1 MRALSLVC
9 LLSFLVPA
17 GVSAQSLASSVS
29 VHGAAGPTMVD
40 AGHHISAGVG
50 YTVTPRV
57 TLLVDFQR
65 THLASRLTR
74 HERGGSAFR
83 GGTLTAATGEVRVAL
98 WPSDRVTPY
107 GLAGAGAGISRPNA
121 NATFGPSQV
130 TNAARFVFVG
140 GGVEV
145 PVQDRLSVFG
155 DVRLLTGVEGEHG
168 LLAMMPVRFG
178 LAWRF

>member
-50 YTVTPRV
+50 YAVTPRV
-57 TLLVDFQR
+57 RLLVDFQR

-74 HERGGSAFR
+74 HERGGTAFR

-121 NATFGPSQV
+121 NAIFGPAV
-130 TNAARFVFVG
+130 TNPARFMFFG

-145 PVQDRLSVFG
+145 PVQERLSVFG
-155 DVRLLTGVEGEHG
+155 DVRLLTGVEGDHG